1 MSGRKQFW
9 LGSVMLAAAM
19 GILVG
24 TVVMPQTATAQTG
37 EGRTQR
43 YALVRGVSGTTQRSE
58 TIYVVDDLNQMLFAY
73 EYQSRS
79 RKVEFRQ
86 FVDLQAAGAAILKKR
101 ATREKR

>member
-1 MSGRKQFW
+1 MSGKKQFW

-24 TVVMPQTATAQTG
+24 TVVMPQTASAQTG
-37 EGRTQR
+37 EGRSQR

-58 TIYVVDDLNQMLFAY
+58 TVYIVDDLNQMLFAY

-79 RKVEFRQ
+79 RKVELRQ
-86 FVDLQAAGAAILKKR
+86 YVDLQGVGAAVMKKR
-101 ATREKR
+101 ASREK